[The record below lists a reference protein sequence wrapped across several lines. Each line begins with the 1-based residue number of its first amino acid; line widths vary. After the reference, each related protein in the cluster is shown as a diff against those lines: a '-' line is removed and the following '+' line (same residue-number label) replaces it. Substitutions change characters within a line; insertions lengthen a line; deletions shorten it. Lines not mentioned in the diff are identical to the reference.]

1 MKGAFELE
9 MLPAPIPLTL
19 EHLSPT
25 RPAQMQDRSAVLF
38 YSGNAIVSPGMLAD
52 KRQRAACCRAEESAA
67 LLDAVGE
74 LQHAR
79 FEGRCSVRP
88 YAPT

>member
-38 YSGNAIVSPGMLAD
+38 YSGNAIVSPSMLAE
-52 KRQRAACCRAEESAA
+52 KRQRAARRAEESAA

-74 LQHAR
+74 LPHAR
-79 FEGRCSVRP
+79 FEGHCSVHP